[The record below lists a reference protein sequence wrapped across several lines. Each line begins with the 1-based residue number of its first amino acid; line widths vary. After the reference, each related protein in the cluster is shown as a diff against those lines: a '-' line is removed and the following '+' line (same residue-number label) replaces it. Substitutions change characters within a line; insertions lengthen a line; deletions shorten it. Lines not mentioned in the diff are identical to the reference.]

1 VLNLVLILVS
11 IYFLQ
16 PQCAARRGQFF
27 FSPLIW
33 QRVERKTAA
42 RVSDCLSCGVYQARG
57 FRGANSGY
65 AAQPGARLVLVCRTR
80 LQCQPGRHTNPCPS
94 TSVCV
99 RSVDTPGFHC
109 DSRVGC
115 PSPGNSREH
124 ERNAECGMRNAEC
137 GIGAGRPRA
146 IHRWHGLALRCLR
159 SHALAQCS
167 FGNEA
172 RGLRPVGPTIKRS
185 SCRGGTFPGWR
196 PSTS

>member
-1 VLNLVLILVS
+1 MRCSSRAIL
-11 IYFLQ
+11 L
-16 PQCAARRGQFF
+16 
-27 FSPLIW
+27 FSPLIG

-42 RVSDCLSCGVYQARG
+42 RVSECLSCGVYQARG

-80 LQCQPGRHTNPCPS
+80 LQCQPGWHTNPCPP

-99 RSVDTPGFHC
+99 RSVDTAGFHGATC
-109 DSRVGC
+109 VGC
-115 PSPGNSREH
+115 PGNLS
-124 ERNAECGMRNAEC
+124 GMR
-137 GIGAGRPRA
+137 
-146 IHRWHGLALRCLR
+146 HRRCPSARDSPVARLGLRCLG

-172 RGLRPVGPTIKRS
+172 RGFRPLGPTIKRS
-185 SCRGGTFPGWR
+185 SYRGGTFPGWP